1 MIRRD
6 PGLLHPRLTVV
17 PVADGPRPAIEGAPG
32 RTVVGRAELSVAME
46 AVAERRRAAL
56 RGRIA
61 DLEAELVAVTATS
74 DAAQAAVD
82 RRRADRDAFLEAAA
96 WAASVPAALAAARE
110 VVVAAEAE
118 LAERLRAD
126 REAAK
131 ALDRVL
137 EQRAQADAAIAE
149 ARRQLALL
157 QAGTDRRAEHQ
168 QAAEQLA
175 AQARSVEQ
183 RLTDAEAEAR
193 TRSERTKR
201 DVTEVERRLEDLARR
216 QRDDL
221 ARLAGLVDCL
231 PGESR
236 PPRDEDPVDHVGTIA
251 AGLRSLAG
259 VVDAELAGLQAE
271 ADRCRAD
278 RDARRRQVDAARWSL
293 EHFAP
298 EDAAEALAG
307 LVTGVAEGLV
317 VLDDVVVT
325 GAGDG
330 LLRALEATEPS
341 APLVLLSSDPA
352 VLGWAI
358 DLPAD
363 RGALAGP
370 ATVDLLTHHASPARE
385 HAFTTSPGDHP

>member
-17 PVADGPRPAIEGAPG
+17 PVADGPRPAIDPAPG
-32 RTVVGRAELSVAME
+32 RTVVGHAELADAME

-56 RGRIA
+56 RQRIA
-61 DLEAELVAVTATS
+61 GLEGDLAVEQAAT
-74 DAAQAAVD
+74 DAAEAAVAQ
-82 RRRADRDAFLEAAA
+82 RRADRDAFADAAA
-96 WAASVPAALAAARE
+96 WAETVPAAIAALRDE
-110 VVVAAEAE
+110 VAAAEAE
-118 LAERLRAD
+118 LAERLRASRD
-126 REAAK
+126 AAR

-149 ARRQLALL
+149 ARRQLEAL
-157 QAGTDRRAEHQ
+157 RASSGDSPERQ
-168 QAAEQLA
+168 DAATQLA

-236 PPRDEDPVDHVGTIA
+236 PPRDEDPVDHLGTIA

-293 EHFAP
+293 EHLAP